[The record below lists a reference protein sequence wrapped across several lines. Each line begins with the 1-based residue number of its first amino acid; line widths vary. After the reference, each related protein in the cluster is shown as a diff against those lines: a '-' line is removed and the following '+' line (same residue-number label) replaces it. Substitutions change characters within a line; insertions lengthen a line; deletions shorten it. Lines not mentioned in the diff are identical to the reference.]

1 MIRTA
6 PPRRAGF
13 TLLELLVVIT
23 ILSLL
28 SVIVLPSLSGS
39 VNSRR
44 YRDAA
49 KNVSAFI
56 ARCQSRAIGARAPR
70 GVMLQPLSGNTASAI
85 DLHFADTPD
94 PYAGETIDSAVTF
107 NALAGTAM
115 TVNFVIPCSTCN
127 GTGLVGGSACGTCNG
142 QLVGAD
148 TNTQARLAI
157 AKLCTVGDAIQ
168 FGGSGPKFKFVPP
181 NGVTMWFEDNQ
192 NTRNTAWPQQSATGG
207 VPFRIWRQPTRG
219 TGGGLQIGKGV
230 CVDLARSTMGPA
242 PFYTI
247 PGETGPGKI
256 GFIIDQTQ
264 PISIMFDSTGK
275 PSEIVHSGGLRTSVS
290 APIFLLVGEGDLAGN
305 PYDPSVSGD
314 TGTAPDD
321 RGGANWQY
329 GDCVWLC
336 IDNNSGVVKS
346 GQVRGRQRSV
356 LDSQRFVR
364 LTIGY
369 GTGEK

>member
-1 MIRTA
+1 MLRPASTT
-6 PPRRAGF
+6 RAGF

-28 SVIVLPSLSGS
+28 SVVVLPSLSGS

-56 ARCQSRAIGARAPR
+56 ARCQSRAIGARASR

-94 PYAGETIDSAVTF
+94 VYAGESIDSAVTF
-107 NALAGTAM
+107 NAVGGTAM
-115 TVNFVIPCSTCN
+115 TVNFVTPCSTCN
-127 GTGLVGGSACGTCNG
+127 GTGLVGGLACATCAGNR
-142 QLVGAD
+142 VTPD

-157 AKLCTVGDAIQ
+157 TNFCMTGDTIQ

-192 NTRNTAWPQQSATGG
+192 NTRNTAWPQQSGSGG

-230 CVDLARSTMGPA
+230 CIDLAASTMGTV
-242 PFYTI
+242 PFSAFMTTNVA
-247 PGETGPGKI
+247 ENT
-256 GFIIDQTQ
+256 
-264 PISIMFDSTGK
+264 ISIMFDSTGK

-305 PYDPSVSGD
+305 SYDPSVSGD

-346 GQVRGRQRSV
+346 GPVRGRQTSP
-356 LDSQRFVR
+356 LASQRFVR

-369 GTGEK
+369 GTAEK